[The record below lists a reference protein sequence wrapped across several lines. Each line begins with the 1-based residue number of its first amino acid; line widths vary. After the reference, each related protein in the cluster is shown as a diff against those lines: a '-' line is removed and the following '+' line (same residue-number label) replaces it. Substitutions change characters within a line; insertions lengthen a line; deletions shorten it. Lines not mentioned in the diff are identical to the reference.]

1 MFVVVKHTVMDQE
14 RFWGPPGLPNP
25 ADQLLA
31 DLPEDVILHSTYA
44 KADGSEAIC
53 LWEVGSMDKL
63 RNLMEAVTQGISKN
77 EYLAVDP
84 QRSRN
89 LPPTRMARK
98 AA

>member
-1 MFVVVKHTVMDQE
+1 MFVVVKHTVMNQE
-14 RFWGPPGLPNP
+14 RFWGPES
-25 ADQLLA
+25 DKLLA

-53 LWEVGSMDKL
+53 LWEVASMDKL
-63 RNLMEAVTQGISKN
+63 RNLMDAVTEGISRN

-89 LPPTRMARK
+89 LPTARMPRK